1 MVIQGASPGKGDNFH
16 SSRKRLLSVLL
27 AKSLIP
33 AQANL
38 HSNAFQRQG
47 LPLLHQSNKTRC
59 MSMHH
64 SCSFCTK
71 YQNFLSVEAKWQTL
85 GFLKGAHKVLK
96 RAHTDVG
103 SFIWLR
109 AEGKWFFST
118 MIGFKTCR
126 EPARDI
132 PLVTKVMRK
141 EARHTQRWDRASGVP
156 PDILEHLPPKN
167 QSLPTLLLCALTS
180 DFTGGCPP
188 PPSRSLCQRANL
200 QLQLIKF
207 PGN

>member
-1 MVIQGASPGKGDNFH
+1 MIKKTDNISSEHLH
-16 SSRKRLLSVLL
+16 STYYVSDTVLGTSLILTHSVLWHSIIIPTL
-27 AKSLIP
+27 QMDTLRPAITQSQKS
-33 AQANL
+33 
-38 HSNAFQRQG
+38 HF
-47 LPLLHQSNKTRC
+47 T
-59 MSMHH
+59 
-64 SCSFCTK
+64 
-71 YQNFLSVEAKWQTL
+71 
-85 GFLKGAHKVLK
+85 
-96 RAHTDVG
+96 
-103 SFIWLR
+103 
-109 AEGKWFFST
+109 
-118 MIGFKTCR
+118 TCR

-132 PLVTKVMRK
+132 PLMTKVMRK

-207 PGN
+207 LGN